1 MKYMK
6 LNIFNYNIDQHHVY
20 LRSGIMVYSYICN
33 LLSHYLQFSIK
44 CNISITDEQKYI
56 SQMYTIDLCLV

>member
-1 MKYMK
+1 MKM
-6 LNIFNYNIDQHHVY
+6 NIFNYNIDQHHVY
-20 LRSGIMVYSYICN
+20 LRSGIMVYSNICN

-44 CNISITDEQKYI
+44 CNISIADEQKYI